1 MRINLLCVCAVAL
14 LASCAF
20 SAKSEWHL
28 LDAGYSIDTVAPDQF
43 AFEVHLN
50 QLKQLGGE
58 VTTPQFRLF
67 VAERLKWYGMCPSGW
82 SPMPCVEDGSC
93 IRRTDRSV
101 TVPGRCAPL
110 TQM

>member
-1 MRINLLCVCAVAL
+1 MPVKTLWACATLL

-20 SAKSEWHL
+20 SQKSEWHL

-43 AFEVHLN
+43 AFQVHLN

-58 VTTPQFRLF
+58 VTTPEFRLF
-67 VAERLKWYGMCPSGW
+67 VAERLKWYGICPAGW
-82 SPMPCVEDGSC
+82 SPMPCAVDGSC
-93 IRRTDRSV
+93 IRRTERSV